1 MNRMLLRA
9 GVLAILAS
17 ATLLAQAADFALRD
31 GDTVVFYGDSI
42 TDQRMY
48 TVVAE
53 TFTLTRFP
61 GRKIRFVHSGWG
73 GDRVTG
79 GGGGPIE
86 ERLKRDVDPYKPT
99 VMTVMLGMND
109 GRYRAYDPEIFKTY
123 ADGYV
128 KILDL
133 LKASNPNLRLTLIQ
147 PSPYDDVTRAPL
159 FEGGYNDVL
168 LRYAAFVK
176 DLAARNNQSTADLN
190 TGVTAML
197 RRANA
202 TDPAT
207 AKLIIPDRVHP
218 GWAGHLIMGEEL
230 LKAWNAPRIVTAVEL
245 DLAAKKVVDQNNTT
259 VTGLRLDGATYSWT
273 QADQALPMPL
283 PDKSAAT
290 QLAVKSS
297 DFWEALNQQPLKLS
311 GLDPAKRWTLRINGA
326 KTGEFTGAELAAGVN
341 LAKLDTAM
349 MQQAEQV
356 QALTVKRTN
365 VHQMRW
371 RQLQVP
377 FDKDGYPR
385 MASILL
391 QLDALDED
399 IAARQRST
407 AKPGAFFYELSPVL

>member
-1 MNRMLLRA
+1 MLFVRVA
-9 GVLAILAS
+9 ALAMA
-17 ATLLAQAADFALRD
+17 ACCGLLAQQGEFALRD

-53 TFTLTRFP
+53 TFALTRFP
-61 GRKIRFVHSGWG
+61 GRNIRFVHSGWG

-79 GGGGPIE
+79 GGGGTID
-86 ERLKRDVDPYKPT
+86 ERLKRDVDVYKPT
-99 VMTVMLGMND
+99 VMTIMLGMND

-128 KILDL
+128 RIVDM
-133 LKASNPNLRLTLIQ
+133 LKVSHPNLRLTLIQ
-147 PSPYDDVTRAPL
+147 PSPYDDVTREPL
-159 FEGGYNDVL
+159 FAGGYNQVL
-168 LRYAAFVK
+168 LQYSAFVK
-176 DLAARNNQSTADLN
+176 DLASRNGQGTADLK
-190 TGVTAML
+190 TGVVEML
-197 RRANA
+197 RRANVA
-202 TDPAT
+202 DAAL
-207 AKLIIPDRVHP
+207 AKQIIPDRVHP
-218 GWAGHLIMGEEL
+218 GWAGHLVMGLEL
-230 LKAWNAPRIVTAVEL
+230 LKAWNAPKVVTAVEL
-245 DLAAKKVVDQNNTT
+245 DLAGKKIVSQAGTAVS
-259 VTGLRLDGATYSWT
+259 GLRLDGGTYSWT

-283 PDKSAAT
+283 PDKGAAT

-297 DFWEALNQQPLKLS
+297 DFWEAVNQQPLKLGGLES
-311 GLDPAKRWTLRINGA
+311 GKKYALRINGI
-326 KTGEFTGAELAAGVN
+326 KVGEYTGAELAAGMN
-341 LAKLDTAM
+341 LAKLDTPM

-371 RQLQVP
+371 RQLQIP

-385 MASILL
+385 MASILR

-407 AKPGAFFYELSPVL
+407 ARPGAFFYELAPVL

>member
-1 MNRMLLRA
+1 MNRMLLRMGA
-9 GVLAILAS
+9 VAAVACAS
-17 ATLLAQAADFALRD
+17 LLGQTDFSLRD

-53 TFTLTRFP
+53 TFALTRFP

-86 ERLKRDVDPYKPT
+86 DRLKRDVDVYKPT
-99 VMTVMLGMND
+99 VMTIMLGMND

-128 KILDL
+128 RILDL
-133 LKASNPNLRLTLIQ
+133 VKAANPNARLTLIQ
-147 PSPYDDVTRAPL
+147 PSPYDDVTRAPM
-159 FEGGYNDVL
+159 FEGGYNEVL
-168 LRYAAFVK
+168 LRYSAFVK
-176 DLAARNNQSTADLN
+176 DLASRNGQGTADLN
-190 TGVTAML
+190 TGVVNML
-197 RRANA
+197 RRANT
-202 TDPAT
+202 TDAAT
-207 AKLIIPDRVHP
+207 AKLILPDRVHP
-218 GWAGHLIMGEEL
+218 GWAGHLVMGVEL
-230 LKAWNAPRIVTAVEL
+230 LKAWNAPSLVTAVEL
-245 DLAAKKVVDQNNTT
+245 DLAAKKVLDQKNT
-259 VTGLRLDGATYSWT
+259 VVAGLRLDGGTYSWT

-283 PDKSAAT
+283 PDKGPAT

-297 DFWEALNQQPLKLS
+297 DFWEALNAQPLKLT
-311 GLDPAKRWTLRINGA
+311 GLDAGKRWALRINGVKA
-326 KTGEFTGAELAAGVN
+326 GEFTGAELAAGVN
-341 LAKLDTAM
+341 LARMDTPM

-356 QALTVKRTN
+356 HALTVKRTN

-371 RQLQVP
+371 RQLQLP
-377 FDKDGYPR
+377 FEKDGYPR
-385 MASILL
+385 MASILQ

-407 AKPGAFFYELSPVL
+407 ARPGAFFYEVSPVL